1 MAAPVVA
8 IVGAT
13 GYVGKLVM
21 PWLLD
26 AVEKGRIKEVRV
38 LSRRPAQV
46 KGAKTYVV
54 NYDDEKSLDEALSG
68 ANVVLSIFPGASI
81 SPLSPPPSL
90 PLRSGFRGLY

>member
-8 IVGAT
+8 VVGAT

-38 LSRRPAQV
+38 LSRRPGQV
-46 KGAKTYVV
+46 KGAKSYVV
-54 NYDDEKSLDEALSG
+54 NYDDEKSLDKALSG
-68 ANVVLSIFPGASI
+68 ANVLLSTSLQLP
-81 SPLSPPPSL
+81 PYPPSVQD
-90 PLRSGFRGLY
+90 GFRWHALTGI

>member
-13 GYVGKLVM
+13 GYVGKLVI

-38 LSRRPAQV
+38 LSRRPGQV

-68 ANVVLSIFPGASI
+68 ANVLLSTLRQAPLFPPCPRFS
-81 SPLSPPPSL
+81 
-90 PLRSGFRGLY
+90 RLY

>member
-13 GYVGKLVM
+13 GYVGKLVV

-26 AVEKGRIKEVRV
+26 AVEEGRIKEVRV

-54 NYDDEKSLDEALSG
+54 NYDDETSLDEALSG
-68 ANVVLSIFPGASI
+68 ANVLLSTSPQVLRFP
-81 SPLSPPPSL
+81 PFYHLLPSL
-90 PLRSGFRGLY
+90 EWIVLTGI